1 MSVEKVKQLEELVS
15 SGLRCLENFYNEN
28 CRLEERVREL
38 EKEKVMLLKENGRAK
53 SSLDK
58 VNQLE
63 VSLRKLT
70 KDCSTSRTKIKNIL
84 QKINKMDL
92 RQVQQSSGL
101 NLEKIKNLKTSNGKT
116 LYSIRMSKSFRAV
129 ICIED
134 DFIRFISLHPDHD
147 SAYK

>member
-1 MSVEKVKQLEELVS
+1 MKIDL
-15 SGLRCLENFYNEN
+15 NFPPFQQD
-28 CRLEERVREL
+28 LF
-38 EKEKVMLLKENGRAK
+38 
-53 SSLDK
+53 SLDK
-58 VNQLE
+58 TQLTAF
-63 VSLRKLT
+63 VKSVK
-70 KDCSTSRTKIKNIL
+70 
-84 QKINKMDL
+84 KINKMEL
-92 RQVQQSSGL
+92 SQVQYSSGL

>member
-1 MSVEKVKQLEELVS
+1 MKIDLNFPPFQQDLFSLNKTQLTAFVKSV
-15 SGLRCLENFYNEN
+15 
-28 CRLEERVREL
+28 
-38 EKEKVMLLKENGRAK
+38 
-53 SSLDK
+53 
-58 VNQLE
+58 
-63 VSLRKLT
+63 
-70 KDCSTSRTKIKNIL
+70 KI
-84 QKINKMDL
+84 INKMDL

>member
-1 MSVEKVKQLEELVS
+1 MKIDL
-15 SGLRCLENFYNEN
+15 NFPPFQQD
-28 CRLEERVREL
+28 LF
-38 EKEKVMLLKENGRAK
+38 
-53 SSLDK
+53 SLDK
-58 VNQLE
+58 TQLTAF
-63 VSLRKLT
+63 VKSVK
-70 KDCSTSRTKIKNIL
+70 
-84 QKINKMDL
+84 KINKMDL
-92 RQVQQSSGL
+92 RQVRQTSGL

>member
-1 MSVEKVKQLEELVS
+1 MKIDLNFPPFQQEL
-15 SGLRCLENFYNEN
+15 F
-28 CRLEERVREL
+28 
-38 EKEKVMLLKENGRAK
+38 
-53 SSLDK
+53 SLDK
-58 VNQLE
+58 T
-63 VSLRKLT
+63 KLSIFVQSV
-70 KDCSTSRTKIKNIL
+70 K
-84 QKINKMDL
+84 KINKMDL

-101 NLEKIKNLKTSNGKT
+101 NLEKIKNIKTPNGKT

>member
-1 MSVEKVKQLEELVS
+1 MKIDL
-15 SGLRCLENFYNEN
+15 NFPPFQQD
-28 CRLEERVREL
+28 LF
-38 EKEKVMLLKENGRAK
+38 
-53 SSLDK
+53 SLDK
-58 VNQLE
+58 TP
-63 VSLRKLT
+63 LT
-70 KDCSTSRTKIKNIL
+70 AFVKSVKI
-84 QKINKMDL
+84 INKMDL

-134 DFIRFISLHPDHD
+134 DFIRFISLHPDHE

>member
-1 MSVEKVKQLEELVS
+1 MKIDL
-15 SGLRCLENFYNEN
+15 NFPPFQQD
-28 CRLEERVREL
+28 LF
-38 EKEKVMLLKENGRAK
+38 
-53 SSLDK
+53 SLDK
-58 VNQLE
+58 TQLTAF
-63 VSLRKLT
+63 VKSVK
-70 KDCSTSRTKIKNIL
+70 
-84 QKINKMDL
+84 KINKMDL

>member
-1 MSVEKVKQLEELVS
+1 MKIDL
-15 SGLRCLENFYNEN
+15 NFPPFQQD
-28 CRLEERVREL
+28 LF
-38 EKEKVMLLKENGRAK
+38 
-53 SSLDK
+53 SLDK
-58 VNQLE
+58 TQLTAF
-63 VSLRKLT
+63 VKSVK
-70 KDCSTSRTKIKNIL
+70 
-84 QKINKMDL
+84 KINKMDL
-92 RQVQQSSGL
+92 RHVPQSSGL

>member
-1 MSVEKVKQLEELVS
+1 MKIDL
-15 SGLRCLENFYNEN
+15 NFPPFQQD
-28 CRLEERVREL
+28 LF
-38 EKEKVMLLKENGRAK
+38 
-53 SSLDK
+53 SLDK
-58 VNQLE
+58 TQLKAF
-63 VSLRKLT
+63 VKSVK
-70 KDCSTSRTKIKNIL
+70 
-84 QKINKMDL
+84 KINKMDL

-134 DFIRFISLHPDHD
+134 DFIRFISLHPNHD

>member
-1 MSVEKVKQLEELVS
+1 MKIDL
-15 SGLRCLENFYNEN
+15 NFPPFQQD
-28 CRLEERVREL
+28 LF
-38 EKEKVMLLKENGRAK
+38 
-53 SSLDK
+53 SLDK
-58 VNQLE
+58 TQLTAF
-63 VSLRKLT
+63 VKSVK
-70 KDCSTSRTKIKNIL
+70 
-84 QKINKMDL
+84 KINKMDL
-92 RQVQQSSGL
+92 MQVRQSSGL

>member
-1 MSVEKVKQLEELVS
+1 MKIDL
-15 SGLRCLENFYNEN
+15 NFPPFQQD
-28 CRLEERVREL
+28 LF
-38 EKEKVMLLKENGRAK
+38 
-53 SSLDK
+53 SLDK
-58 VNQLE
+58 TQLTAF
-63 VSLRKLT
+63 VKSVK
-70 KDCSTSRTKIKNIL
+70 
-84 QKINKMDL
+84 KINKMDL

-101 NLEKIKNLKTSNGKT
+101 KLEKIKNLKTSNGKT

>member
-1 MSVEKVKQLEELVS
+1 MKIDLIFPPFQQDL
-15 SGLRCLENFYNEN
+15 F
-28 CRLEERVREL
+28 
-38 EKEKVMLLKENGRAK
+38 
-53 SSLDK
+53 SLDK
-58 VNQLE
+58 TQLTAF
-63 VSLRKLT
+63 VKSVK
-70 KDCSTSRTKIKNIL
+70 
-84 QKINKMDL
+84 KINKMDL
-92 RQVQQSSGL
+92 SQVQQSSGL

>member
-1 MSVEKVKQLEELVS
+1 MKIDL
-15 SGLRCLENFYNEN
+15 NFPPFQQD
-28 CRLEERVREL
+28 LF
-38 EKEKVMLLKENGRAK
+38 
-53 SSLDK
+53 SLDK
-58 VNQLE
+58 TQLTAF
-63 VSLRKLT
+63 VKSVK
-70 KDCSTSRTKIKNIL
+70 
-84 QKINKMDL
+84 KINKMDL

-134 DFIRFISLHPDHD
+134 DFFRFISLHPDHD

>member
-1 MSVEKVKQLEELVS
+1 MKIDL
-15 SGLRCLENFYNEN
+15 NFPPFQQD
-28 CRLEERVREL
+28 LF
-38 EKEKVMLLKENGRAK
+38 
-53 SSLDK
+53 SLDK
-58 VNQLE
+58 TQLTAF
-63 VSLRKLT
+63 VKSVK
-70 KDCSTSRTKIKNIL
+70 
-84 QKINKMDL
+84 KINKMDL
-92 RQVQQSSGL
+92 RQVQQLSGL

>member
-1 MSVEKVKQLEELVS
+1 MKIDLNFPPFQQDLFSIDKTQLTAFVKSV
-15 SGLRCLENFYNEN
+15 
-28 CRLEERVREL
+28 
-38 EKEKVMLLKENGRAK
+38 
-53 SSLDK
+53 
-58 VNQLE
+58 
-63 VSLRKLT
+63 
-70 KDCSTSRTKIKNIL
+70 KI
-84 QKINKMDL
+84 INKMDL